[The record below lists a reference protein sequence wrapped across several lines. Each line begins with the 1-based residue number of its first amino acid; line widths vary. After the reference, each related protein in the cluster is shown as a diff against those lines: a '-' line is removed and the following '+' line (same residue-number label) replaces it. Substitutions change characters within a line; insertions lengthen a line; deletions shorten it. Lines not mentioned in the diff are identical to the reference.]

1 MNSLAHID
9 LLNLDRWAAEGP
21 PFDWF
26 AQLRAE
32 APIWRH
38 PSPDGGPGFWVV
50 SRHADVVALGRCP
63 KALSSD
69 AKYGG
74 ITGLGPGDELDEVF
88 NSASE
93 ILDESKSSSDAKM
106 LLSMDPP
113 EHTAFRRIL
122 SQSFTPRSIRTL
134 ESSVRDRAV
143 DLLDRHTDG
152 QGFDFTTEVAMP
164 LPMQV
169 IGDLI
174 GAPRDTH
181 LDMLRWS
188 NAVVGGTDP
197 EYLSE
202 GGGRIDAAVRLA
214 DLFAELR
221 KEREERPATDLV
233 STLVS
238 ARIDGR
244 PLTDMGYTMYMLLL
258 ATAGN
263 ETTRNA
269 MSHGL
274 LAFAQHPEQWQRLR
288 EDPTLLGSAVEE
300 ILRWSSPLLYFRRN
314 AIQEITIDATVVEPG
329 DIVSLWYVSA
339 NRDES
344 VFENPEVFDIS
355 RYPNR
360 QVAFGGG
367 GVHLCLGASLARIEL
382 EVLFGVLLER
392 ASKVTLTADPNRLR
406 SNFLNGIK
414 HLPVRLHS

>member
-9 LLNLDRWAAEGP
+9 LLDLDRWVAEGP

-32 APIWRH
+32 APVWRR
-38 PSPDGGPGFWVV
+38 PSPDEGPGFWVV

-63 KALSSD
+63 QALSSD
-69 AKYGG
+69 ARYGG
-74 ITGLGPGDELDEVF
+74 ITGLGPGDELDEVLE
-88 NSASE
+88 SASE
-93 ILDESKSSSDAKM
+93 VLDEGGSPSDAKM

-113 EHTAFRRIL
+113 EHTAHRRML
-122 SQSFTPRSIRTL
+122 SHSFTPRAIRTL
-134 ESSVRDRAV
+134 ESSVRVRAL
-143 DLLDRHTDG
+143 DLLDRHADAEP
-152 QGFDFTTEVAMP
+152 FDFTTEVAMP

-181 LDMLRWS
+181 FDMLRWS

-197 EYLSE
+197 EYVTE
-202 GGGRIDAAVRLA
+202 GDGRMNAAVHLA
-214 DLFAELR
+214 TLFAELR
-221 KEREERPATDLV
+221 KEREDRPASDLV

-238 ARIDGR
+238 ARVDGH
-244 PLTDMGYTMYMLLL
+244 PLTDMSYTMYMLLL

-269 MSHGL
+269 MSRGL

-288 EDPTLLGSAVEE
+288 ENPTLLGSAVEE

-314 AIQEITIDATVVEPG
+314 AIQEMTIDGAVIEPG

-344 VFENPEVFDIS
+344 VFENPEVFDIA
-355 RYPNR
+355 RDPNR

-367 GVHLCLGASLARIEL
+367 GVHLCLGASLARLEL
-382 EVLFGVLLER
+382 EVLFAVLLER
-392 ASKVTLTADPNRLR
+392 VSKVTLAGDPVGLR

-414 HLPVRLHS
+414 HLPIRLHI